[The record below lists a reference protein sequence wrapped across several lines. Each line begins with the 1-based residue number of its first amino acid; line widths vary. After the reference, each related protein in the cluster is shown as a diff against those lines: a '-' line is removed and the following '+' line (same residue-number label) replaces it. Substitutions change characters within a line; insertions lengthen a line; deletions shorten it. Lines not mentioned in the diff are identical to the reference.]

1 MSELFSFTR
10 YLQNNSGRWTM
21 TKRVWLTADG
31 ALLKTLREEAGLEVI
46 TLARLHSL
54 SSSQVKQLEEGGD
67 SSFYSPSIKLATG
80 RKLLMHFGADVQT
93 LEEKVEINQTE
104 TPEPEITAPI
114 DRKNIITQQNRNS
127 LQFQIIG
134 VLVVIIGIALSNGY
148 LFSAEPVTKPINLT
162 KQSEITKPIA
172 ENSEETKNI
181 DVNSELTTK
190 PAIKNTNLNVSECE
204 WSNEAKSIAGYQ
216 PTKTGDYVHVVA
228 NTDGAICV
236 RDATSKL
243 QVLNLKN
250 TQSQTVRGSPPFEI
264 FSNNLHQFQLFY
276 QGNLLRLPSND
287 VKNITLEEQKI

>member
-1 MSELFSFTR
+1 MKK
-10 YLQNNSGRWTM
+10 Q
-21 TKRVWLTADG
+21 VWLPVDG
-31 ALLKTLREEAGLEVI
+31 ALLKKLREDAGVEVT

-54 SSSQVKQLEEGGD
+54 STSQIKQLENGGD
-67 SSFYSPSIKLATG
+67 SSFYTPSIKLATG
-80 RKLLMHFGADVQT
+80 RKLLMHFGADVQP
-93 LEEKVEINQTE
+93 LEEEVEINQTQ
-104 TPEPEITAPI
+104 TSEPEITAAI
-114 DRKNIITQQNRNS
+114 DRKSIDTQQNRNS

-148 LFSAEPVTKPINLT
+148 LFSAETETKPSNLT

-172 ENSEETKNI
+172 ENTEEPKSI
-181 DVNSELTTK
+181 DVNSEVLK
-190 PAIKNTNLNVSECE
+190 NSSIKTTNLNVSGCE
-204 WSNEAKSIAGYQ
+204 WSNQAKSIAGYQ
-216 PTKTGDYVHVVA
+216 PTKQGDYVHVVA
-228 NTDGAICV
+228 NSDGAICV

-276 QGNLLRLPSND
+276 QGNLLRMPSNE

>member
-1 MSELFSFTR
+1 
-10 YLQNNSGRWTM
+10 M
-21 TKRVWLTADG
+21 TKQVWLPVNG
-31 ALLKTLREEAGLEVI
+31 ALLKKLREEAGVEI
-46 TLARLHSL
+46 TTLARLHSL
-54 SSSQVKQLEEGGD
+54 STSQIKQLENGGD
-67 SSFYSPSIKLATG
+67 SSFYTPSIKLATG
-80 RKLLMHFGADVQT
+80 RKLLMHLGADVQP
-93 LEEKVEINQTE
+93 LEEFEINQTE
-104 TPEPEITAPI
+104 TSEPKITAAI

-148 LFSAEPVTKPINLT
+148 LFSAETETKPSNLT

-172 ENSEETKNI
+172 ENREETKNI

-190 PAIKNTNLNVSECE
+190 PAIKTTNLNLSGCE

-216 PTKTGDYVHVVA
+216 PTKPGDYVHVVA

-250 TQSQTVRGSPPFEI
+250 TQSQTVKGSPPFEI

-287 VKNITLEEQKI
+287 VKNITLKEQKI

>member
-1 MSELFSFTR
+1 
-10 YLQNNSGRWTM
+10 M
-21 TKRVWLTADG
+21 TKQVWLPVNG
-31 ALLKTLREEAGLEVI
+31 ALLKKLREDAGVEI
-46 TLARLHSL
+46 TTLARLHSL
-54 SSSQVKQLEEGGD
+54 STSQIKQLENGGD
-67 SSFYSPSIKLATG
+67 SSFYTPSIKLATG
-80 RKLLMHFGADVQT
+80 RKLLMHLGADVQP
-93 LEEKVEINQTE
+93 LEEFEINQTE
-104 TPEPEITAPI
+104 TSEPEITAAI

-148 LFSAEPVTKPINLT
+148 LFSAETETKPSNLT

-250 TQSQTVRGSPPFEI
+250 TQSQTVKGSPPFEI

>member
-1 MSELFSFTR
+1 
-10 YLQNNSGRWTM
+10 M
-21 TKRVWLTADG
+21 TKQVWLPVNG
-31 ALLKTLREEAGLEVI
+31 ALLKKLREDAGVEI
-46 TLARLHSL
+46 TTLARLHSL
-54 SSSQVKQLEEGGD
+54 STSQIKQLENGGD
-67 SSFYSPSIKLATG
+67 SSFYTPSIKLATG
-80 RKLLMHFGADVQT
+80 RKLLMHLGADVQP
-93 LEEKVEINQTE
+93 LEEFEINQTE
-104 TPEPEITAPI
+104 TSEPEITAAI

-148 LFSAEPVTKPINLT
+148 LFSAEPGTKPSNLT

-216 PTKTGDYVHVVA
+216 PTKPGDYVHVVA

-250 TQSQTVRGSPPFEI
+250 TQSQTVKGSPPFEI

-287 VKNITLEEQKI
+287 VKNITLKEQKI

>member
-1 MSELFSFTR
+1 
-10 YLQNNSGRWTM
+10 M
-21 TKRVWLTADG
+21 TKQVWLPING
-31 ALLKTLREEAGLEVI
+31 ALLKKLREDAGVEI
-46 TLARLHSL
+46 TTLARLHSL
-54 SSSQVKQLEEGGD
+54 STSQIKQLENGGD
-67 SSFYSPSIKLATG
+67 SSFYTPSIKLATG
-80 RKLLMHFGADVQT
+80 RKLLMHLGADVQP
-93 LEEKVEINQTE
+93 LEEFEINQTE
-104 TPEPEITAPI
+104 TSEPEISAAI

-148 LFSAEPVTKPINLT
+148 LFSAETETKPSNLT

-250 TQSQTVRGSPPFEI
+250 TQSQTVKGSPPFEI

>member
-104 TPEPEITAPI
+104 TPEPEITAAI

-172 ENSEETKNI
+172 ENSEE
-181 DVNSELTTK
+181 
-190 PAIKNTNLNVSECE
+190 
-204 WSNEAKSIAGYQ
+204 SI
-216 PTKTGDYVHVVA
+216 
-228 NTDGAICV
+228 
-236 RDATSKL
+236 
-243 QVLNLKN
+243 VL
-250 TQSQTVRGSPPFEI
+250 
-264 FSNNLHQFQLFY
+264 
-276 QGNLLRLPSND
+276 
-287 VKNITLEEQKI
+287 

>member
-1 MSELFSFTR
+1 
-10 YLQNNSGRWTM
+10 M
-21 TKRVWLTADG
+21 TKQVWLPING
-31 ALLKTLREEAGLEVI
+31 ALLKKLREDAGVEI
-46 TLARLHSL
+46 TTLARLHSL
-54 SSSQVKQLEEGGD
+54 STSQIKQLENGGD
-67 SSFYSPSIKLATG
+67 SSFYTPSIKLATG
-80 RKLLMHFGADVQT
+80 RKLLMHLGADVQP
-93 LEEKVEINQTE
+93 LEEFEINQTE
-104 TPEPEITAPI
+104 TSEPEITVAI

-148 LFSAEPVTKPINLT
+148 LFSAETETKPSNLT

-172 ENSEETKNI
+172 ENSEENKNI

-190 PAIKNTNLNVSECE
+190 PAIKTTNLNLSGCE

-216 PTKTGDYVHVVA
+216 PTKPGDYVHVVA
-228 NTDGAICV
+228 NTYGAICV

-276 QGNLLRLPSND
+276 QGNLLKLPSND
-287 VKNITLEEQKI
+287 VKNITLKEQKI

>member
-1 MSELFSFTR
+1 
-10 YLQNNSGRWTM
+10 M
-21 TKRVWLTADG
+21 TKQVWLPVNG
-31 ALLKTLREEAGLEVI
+31 ALLKKLREDAGVEI
-46 TLARLHSL
+46 TTLARLHSL
-54 SSSQVKQLEEGGD
+54 STSQIKQLENGGD
-67 SSFYSPSIKLATG
+67 SSFYTPSIKLATG
-80 RKLLMHFGADVQT
+80 RKLLMHLGADVQP
-93 LEEKVEINQTE
+93 LEEFEINQTE
-104 TPEPEITAPI
+104 TSEPEITAAI

-250 TQSQTVRGSPPFEI
+250 TQSQTVKGSPPFEI

-287 VKNITLEEQKI
+287 VKNITLKEQKI

>member
-1 MSELFSFTR
+1 
-10 YLQNNSGRWTM
+10 M
-21 TKRVWLTADG
+21 TKQVWLPADG
-31 ALLKTLREEAGLEVI
+31 ALLKKLREDAEVEI
-46 TLARLHSL
+46 TTLARQHSL
-54 SSSQVKQLEEGGD
+54 SKTQVKQLEEGGD
-67 SSFYSPSIKLATG
+67 SSFYTPSIKLTTG
-80 RKLLMHFGADVQT
+80 RKLLMHFGAIVQP
-93 LEEKVEINQTE
+93 LEEVEINQTK
-104 TPEPEITAPI
+104 TSEPEIKAAI
-114 DRKNIITQQNRNS
+114 DRKSIDTQQNRNS

-134 VLVVIIGIALSNGY
+134 VLVVFIGIALSNGY
-148 LFSAEPVTKPINLT
+148 LFSAETETKPSNLT

-172 ENSEETKNI
+172 EITEEPKSI
-181 DVNSELTTK
+181 DVNSELPK
-190 PAIKNTNLNVSECE
+190 KSIIKNTNLNVSECE

-216 PTKTGDYVHVVA
+216 PTKPGDYVHVVA

-264 FSNNLHQFQLFY
+264 FSNNLHQFKLFY